1 MHLAFTEDESEMRVM
16 FLAEDGEKRYVKY
29 GEKKD
34 QMGHV
39 AVARVERYE
48 RDHMCDKPANSS
60 IGWRDPGWIFDA
72 VIKGLKKGVRYFY
85 KVINHFSII
94 CCLNFAFITVLSLS
108 AN

>member
-1 MHLAFTEDESEMRVM
+1 MHLAFTEDASEMRVM

-39 AVARVERYE
+39 AAASVERYE
-48 RDHMCDKPANSS
+48 RGQMCDKPANSS

-72 VIKGLKKGVRYFY
+72 VIKGLKRGVRYYY
-85 KVINHFSII
+85 KVFNHFFII
-94 CCLNFAFITVLSLS
+94 CCLNFVLITVLSLS